1 MTRTRPDRI
10 AAYELLSPTNV
21 IMENDTNFN
30 NDTITQ
36 QEYVEEYYRAI
47 IGGMKYQILKLFSED
62 QAQYSILDERGRD
75 CVHIIIQTRRGD
87 NRVYMSQVTYRPTCA
102 ITETMMHGLSTINM
116 VKALLIKVMRDTN
129 VDRIYLKD
137 KSEIDCVLPEDENT
151 VFKIS
156 LGMFSFI
163 LNGKTWYQKHF
174 GAVVMSESKASA
186 MNVANTLLESPMTP
200 EDAKQLTDILQ
211 TELHYYSAM
220 SWADLVM
227 KTAHEIVSR
236 KIGESWR
243 SVLFGLFSDKGSKNI
258 GCLLFEM
265 LRSFLIERFNLPDL
279 TNINM
284 YIMRNTVL
292 SYPETIVIEQDEM
305 PIHID
310 KKRKEMLF
318 KSSMIMNGVSLYL
331 VGGKK
336 TLKANRIR
344 NMPCEYGRNIIG
356 FLNRRKITKGTRKS
370 NNKI

>member
-1 MTRTRPDRI
+1 MP
-10 AAYELLSPTNV
+10 V
-21 IMENDTNFN
+21 
-30 NDTITQ
+30 
-36 QEYVEEYYRAI
+36 
-47 IGGMKYQILKLFSED
+47 G
-62 QAQYSILDERGRD
+62 
-75 CVHIIIQTRRGD
+75 
-87 NRVYMSQVTYRPTCA
+87 
-102 ITETMMHGLSTINM
+102 
-116 VKALLIKVMRDTN
+116 
-129 VDRIYLKD
+129 
-137 KSEIDCVLPEDENT
+137 
-151 VFKIS
+151 
-156 LGMFSFI
+156 
-163 LNGKTWYQKHF
+163 
-174 GAVVMSESKASA
+174 
-186 MNVANTLLESPMTP
+186 
-200 EDAKQLTDILQ
+200 LTDVLQ

-220 SWADLVM
+220 SWKDLVM

-310 KKRKEMLF
+310 KKRKEILF

-344 NMPCEYGRNIIG
+344 NMPREYGRNIIG
-356 FLNRRKITKGTRKS
+356 FLNRRNITKGTRKS